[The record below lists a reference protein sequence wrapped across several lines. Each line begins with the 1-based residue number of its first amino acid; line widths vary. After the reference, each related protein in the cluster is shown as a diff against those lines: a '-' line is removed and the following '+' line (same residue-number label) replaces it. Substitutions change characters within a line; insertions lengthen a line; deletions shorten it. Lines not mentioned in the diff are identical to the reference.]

1 MSQNRGK
8 YMYRESRLVRKLMQT
23 LLFAKGKPP
32 LEAEQSYTLKTRFES
47 KIMDSVKQ
55 ETTDNGQRDLEGAI
69 TGSWLSRDRSCLK
82 CQLGTTVQL
91 WDASGRDL
99 RFNHLAHRT
108 RNGTLVLQRISM
120 DRRIILDRS
129 TFHGVAWRDCK
140 RGWWGIPMGSMSV
153 HIV

>member
-8 YMYRESRLVRKLMQT
+8 YMHRESRLVRKLMQT

-69 TGSWLSRDRSCLK
+69 TGS
-82 CQLGTTVQL
+82 
-91 WDASGRDL
+91 
-99 RFNHLAHRT
+99 
-108 RNGTLVLQRISM
+108 
-120 DRRIILDRS
+120 
-129 TFHGVAWRDCK
+129 
-140 RGWWGIPMGSMSV
+140 
-153 HIV
+153 